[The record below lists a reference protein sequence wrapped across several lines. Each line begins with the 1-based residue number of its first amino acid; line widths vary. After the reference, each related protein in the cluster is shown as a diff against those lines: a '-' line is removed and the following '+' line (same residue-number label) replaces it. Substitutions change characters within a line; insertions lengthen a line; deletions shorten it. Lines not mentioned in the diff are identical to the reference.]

1 MTLSAIRTAQAPPAE
16 SGPPPGRLAA
26 ATSVDLASHRTE
38 FRILGPLDVLQRG
51 ASVAT
56 GGNQRRALL
65 ARLLLEPNRTVPVDV
80 LVDALWGEDVPST
93 AVKMVHIY
101 VSQLR
106 KVLPSDVLRT
116 RPPGYALE
124 VAPEAVDLLHFKR
137 LRAEARTALAEGD
150 AAAAADRLRAALALW
165 RGPALAE
172 FSQPFAV
179 VEAAHIEELR
189 LATVEDRIEAEL
201 ALGQHGDVVGELR
214 SLVLSHP
221 LRQRLCGQLMLALY
235 RAGRHAE
242 ALTVYREFR
251 RGLQDELG
259 IDPPA
264 ALSELEYQIL
274 NQDPALE
281 IAPVEAPARE
291 RYSAARPARP
301 LPAPAP
307 ECLVGREE
315 ELARLER
322 ALSAAAAGRGTAM
335 LIAGPA
341 GIGKT
346 RLAAELAERAR
357 ARGAT
362 VLTGRC
368 IDLLGAA
375 LPYVPLIEALRPL
388 RDSAKIDGLH
398 ELRRLVPATSEA
410 PSAVPAER
418 HAGESRLQLFE
429 EITVLLGRLSA
440 TAPVVLVIEDLH
452 WADGSTL
459 DLLTFLA
466 HAVRDR
472 PIMLL
477 ASWRSDTVQAHDSAT
492 RLWTELRRAGLVEA
506 IELGP
511 LSDDELE
518 TLLARNS
525 DSPVPAEVTQGVCA
539 RAQGNPFFAQE
550 LLAAALRGE
559 QTLPRLLRDVLLTGF
574 VRLDATS
581 RSVLR
586 AAAAV
591 RRQASHALL
600 SAALDL
606 PDRVVIE
613 ALRQAVDHD
622 LMVPDRA
629 SGTYRFRHALL
640 AEAAYATLLPGE
652 REEVHER
659 LANALSEKPALAACR
674 RTVAAEMSEH
684 WIAAGRPVEALTA
697 SLRAAQEAEAV
708 SGLSEALRHLER
720 VLDLWEDVPH
730 AEQVAGVAL
739 PAVLDW
745 MTQLA
750 GAARCCYDIDA
761 RSLAGVLRA
770 AGDTADAP
778 TVAAQ
783 IDVTTEAAAQ
793 TLDALARG
801 GLLERAGDGVF
812 RRARLAMSEAR
823 ELYPLVLVLETI
835 AVRQAPPFDEGAI
848 AVLRSANQRL
858 RAARHDPSAAIL
870 ADDDFHMQLT
880 ARCGNEPLLDALR
893 PLKKALLR
901 YEQTYMLDPARIERS
916 AAQHDGIVEA
926 LERQDHLEAAQRLRR
941 NITGGLP
948 DLRQALEG

>member
-1 MTLSAIRTAQAPPAE
+1 M
-16 SGPPPGRLAA
+16 
-26 ATSVDLASHRTE
+26 ATSVELAGHRTE
-38 FRILGPLDVLQRG
+38 FRILGPLEVIHRG
-51 ASVAT
+51 ASLAT
-56 GGNQRRALL
+56 GGHQRRSLL
-65 ARLLLEPNRTVPVDV
+65 ARLLLEPNRTVPVEV
-80 LVDALWGEDVPST
+80 LVDALWGEEVPST

-106 KVLPSDVLRT
+106 KVLPSGVLRT
-116 RPPGYALE
+116 RPPGYAVE
-124 VAPEAVDLLHFKR
+124 VAPEAVDLLRFKR
-137 LRAEARTALAEGD
+137 LRAQARTALAEGD
-150 AAAAADRLRAALALW
+150 AAGAADGLRNALALW

-189 LATVEDRIEAEL
+189 LGALEDRIDADL
-201 ALGQHGDVVGELR
+201 ALGRHGDVVGELR
-214 SLVLSHP
+214 ALVASHP
-221 LRQRLCGQLMLALY
+221 LRQRLCRQLMLALY

-242 ALTVYREFR
+242 ALTVYHEFR
-251 RGLQDELG
+251 HSLQDELG

-264 ALSELEYQIL
+264 ALSRLQCQIL
-274 NQDPALE
+274 NQDPALD
-281 IAPVEAPARE
+281 IAPAEVPALDTALVM
-291 RYSAARPARP
+291 SSARPAAA
-301 LPAPAP
+301 PAPAP
-307 ECLVGREE
+307 AGLVGRVD

-322 ALSAAAAGRGTAM
+322 ALDAAADGRGTTM

-357 ARGAT
+357 GRGAT

-375 LPYVPLIEALRPL
+375 LPYVPLVEALRPVRESTTL
-388 RDSAKIDGLH
+388 DGLH
-398 ELRRLVPATSEA
+398 ELRRLLPGTSPPPA
-410 PSAVPAER
+410 AVSAER
-418 HAGESRLQLFE
+418 HPGESRLQLFE
-429 EITVLLGRLSA
+429 EVLTLLGRLSA
-440 TAPVVLVIEDLH
+440 TAPVVLVLEDLH

-459 DLLTFLA
+459 DLVAFLA

-477 ASWRSDTVQAHDSAT
+477 ASRRSDTVQSEDFVT
-492 RLWTELRRAGLVEA
+492 RLWTELSRGGLVETV
-506 IELGP
+506 ELGP
-511 LSDDELE
+511 LSDKEVLA
-518 TLLARNS
+518 LLARSS
-525 DSPVPAEVTQGVCA
+525 DGPVAAEVTQGVCA
-539 RAQGNPFFAQE
+539 RAEGNPFFAQE
-550 LLAAALRGE
+550 LLTAALRGE
-559 QTLPRLLRDVLLTGF
+559 QTLPRLLRDVLLAGF
-574 VRLDATS
+574 DRLDATS

-591 RRQASHALL
+591 RRQASHTLL
-600 SAALDL
+600 GAALDL
-606 PDRVVIE
+606 PDRIVIE

-622 LMVPDRA
+622 LLVPDRA

-652 REEVHER
+652 REEIHER
-659 LANALSEKPALAACR
+659 VAVALSEKPALAACR
-674 RTVAAEMSEH
+674 GTLSAETAEH

-720 VLDLWEDVPH
+720 VLDLWEDVPQ
-730 AEQVAGVAL
+730 AEEVAGVAL

-750 GAARCCYDIDA
+750 GVTRRCHDIDA
-761 RSLAGVLRA
+761 RSLASVLRV
-770 AGDTADAP
+770 AGDAADAP
-778 TVAAQ
+778 TIAGQ
-783 IDVTTEAAAQ
+783 MDLTTEAAAA
-793 TLDALARG
+793 TLDALARC
-801 GLLERAGDGVF
+801 GLLEHAGDGVF

-835 AVRQAPPFDEGAI
+835 AVRQAAPFDEGALT
-848 AVLRSANQRL
+848 VLRGANQRL
-858 RAARHDPSAAIL
+858 RDARHDPSAAIL
-870 ADDDFHMQLT
+870 ADDDFHVQLT
-880 ARCGNEPLLDALR
+880 ARCANKPLLDALR

-916 AAQHDGIVEA
+916 VLQHDGIIEA
-926 LERQDHLEAAQRLRR
+926 LERRDHLEAAQRLRR

-948 DLRQALEG
+948 DLTQALEG